1 MSVGIHP
8 RSPSAE
14 ALHPKESP
22 VAVNLRIPGPTA
34 CPEDVLLAGA
44 KPMVNHRG
52 PEFRELITRVNQR
65 LKTIFQT
72 KNDVVML
79 TTSGTG
85 GLEAAIVN
93 TLSPS
98 DKLLAVS
105 VGAFGDRFASIGE
118 AYGARVIKQNYAW
131 GEAAD
136 PDAIRKALRDDP
148 EIKAVAIT
156 HNETSTGVTNDL
168 QAIARVVREHDRL
181 LLVDA
186 VSSLS
191 CIPLPVDGWDCDVVV
206 TGSQKGFMIPPGL
219 AFVSV
224 GPRAWDAS
232 KKAKMPRFYFDFER
246 HRRSFEA
253 GETPWTPAVSLFFS
267 LDLAL
272 DKMLAE
278 GMENVYERHAR
289 LGALTRREAKSLGFK
304 LVCKDERFASNTV
317 TAMYVPEGVQDRALR
332 TMLRTDE
339 NVVVAG
345 GQGQLTGKIIRIGH
359 MGYVSEDDILDATRA
374 LRRTLEKLAATTAQ
388 APH

>member
-1 MSVGIHP
+1 V
-8 RSPSAE
+8 
-14 ALHPKESP
+14 P
-22 VAVNLRIPGPTA
+22 VKPVNLRIPGPTA

-65 LKTIFQT
+65 LKTVFQT
-72 KNDVVML
+72 KNDVLML

-85 GLEAAIVN
+85 GLESAIVN
-93 TLSPS
+93 TLSS
-98 DKLLAVS
+98 GDKLLAVS
-105 VGAFGDRFASIGE
+105 IGSFGDRFAAIGE
-118 AYGARVIKQNYAW
+118 AYGAKVIKQSYPW

-136 PDAIRKALRDDP
+136 PEAIRKALREDP
-148 EIKAVAIT
+148 EIKAVAVT

-168 QAIARVVREHDRL
+168 ETIARIVREHDRL

-224 GPRAWDAS
+224 GPRAWDAF
-232 KKAKMPRFYFDFER
+232 KKAKMPRFYFDFQR
-246 HRRSFEA
+246 HKTSFER

-278 GMENVYERHAR
+278 GMENVYGRHAR
-289 LGALTRREAKSLGFK
+289 LGSLTRREVKALGFR
-304 LVCKDERFASNTV
+304 LVCKDERYASNTV
-317 TAMYVPEGVQDRALR
+317 TAAYVPEGVQDRVLR
-332 TMLRTDE
+332 TMMRTEE
-339 NVVVAG
+339 NVVVAE
-345 GQGQLTGKIIRIGH
+345 GQGQLSGKIIRVGH
-359 MGYVSEDDILDATRA
+359 MGYCSENEITDAMRA
-374 LRRTLEKLAATTAQ
+374 LRRVMEKLAATTAQ
-388 APH
+388 GPH

>member
-1 MSVGIHP
+1 M
-8 RSPSAE
+8 
-14 ALHPKESP
+14 
-22 VAVNLRIPGPTA
+22 AVNLRIPGPTA

-52 PEFRELITRVNQR
+52 PEFRELITRVNSR

-105 VGAFGDRFASIGE
+105 IGAFGDRFASIGE
-118 AYGARVIKQNYAW
+118 AYGAKVIKQSYPW

-136 PDAIRKALRDDP
+136 PEAIRKALREDKD
-148 EIKAVAIT
+148 IKAVAIT

-168 QAIARVVREHDRL
+168 RAIAGVVREPDRL
-181 LLVDA
+181 VLVEA
-186 VSSLS
+186 ESSLS
-191 CIPLPVDGWDCDVVV
+191 RIPRPVGGWDCVVVV

-232 KKAKMPRFYFDFER
+232 KKAKMPRFYFDFQR
-246 HRRSFEA
+246 HKTSFEA

-278 GMENVYERHAR
+278 GMENVYGRHAR
-289 LGALTRREAKSLGFK
+289 IGALTRREVKALGFK

-332 TMLRTDE
+332 TMLRTEE

-359 MGYVSEDDILDATRA
+359 MGYVSEADILDATRA
-374 LRRTLEKLAATTAQ
+374 LRRTLEKLAATAAQ